1 MMLKSLV
8 FSAVA
13 VNQDST
19 FSELSKFSLAGSLVV
34 FFVLGLLAIFC
45 GGIGYIFQTI
55 SRQRV
60 PQTISPIADTEDD
73 EEIVAVIA
81 AAVAEVLAVPHRI
94 VYIRGLTSGDME
106 RALGGRFQHH
116 ISHNLPRR
124 GRTPP

>member
-1 MMLKSLV
+1 MLMSLV

-13 VNQDST
+13 VNEDST
-19 FSELSKFSLAGSLVV
+19 FSELGQFSLTGSFVV

-45 GGIGYIFQTI
+45 GGIGYIFQSIT
-55 SRQRV
+55 RQRI
-60 PQTISPIADTEDD
+60 PQTVSPIAES
-73 EEIVAVIA
+73 EEAEEVVAVIA

-106 RALGGRFQHH
+106 RALEGRFQHH
-116 ISHNLPRR
+116 ISHKLPRR